1 MQAESH
7 QPSTLDADVVL
18 KTVNLLVKIFL
29 GKIKLLVF
37 EMEAIKQALAL
48 VSTENEV
55 MVYNEIGDDENYPRE
70 MLKAV
75 DLFNAWAGNG
85 TGTQSADIWEISLT
99 VNAAKKFPVFS
110 VLVKKDTTDHA
121 QHEQEQI
128 VSTILTTLRNAIV
141 TWSSLREVQKRRKLL
156 NPKFDC
162 LTFMSQIAKTTEAM
176 YRSLVYIHKHFKE
189 LEDDHGKMCDEIEKF
204 LSE

>member
-18 KTVNLLVKIFL
+18 KTVKLLVKFFL

-48 VSTENEV
+48 VRTENEV
-55 MVYNEIGDDENYPRE
+55 MVYSNIGDDETYPGE

-75 DLFNAWAGNG
+75 HLFNTWAGND
-85 TGTQSADIWEISLT
+85 TGAPSANIWDISLT
-99 VNAAKKFPVFS
+99 VNAAKNFPVFS
-110 VLVKKDTTDHA
+110 VLVKTGTTDHA
-121 QHEQEQI
+121 KHEQEQI
-128 VSTILTTLRNAIV
+128 VGTIQTTLKNALV

-156 NPKFDC
+156 NSKFDC

-176 YRSLVYIHKHFKE
+176 YKSLDYIHKHFKQ